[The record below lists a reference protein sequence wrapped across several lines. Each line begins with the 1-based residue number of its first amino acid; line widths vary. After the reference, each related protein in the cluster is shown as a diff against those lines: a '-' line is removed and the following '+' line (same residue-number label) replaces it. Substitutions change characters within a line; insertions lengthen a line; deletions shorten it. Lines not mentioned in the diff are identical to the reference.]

1 MVIRRPSAALRCR
14 PGRNLATMRDEAE
27 AETVVPAE
35 PTSAAPGFEP
45 LDLVA
50 VERELCR
57 LPDVGVARLVGD
69 DAGRII
75 EAHIIA
81 TPTKH
86 PKQIVRDVQSVLL
99 AEFGLELDRKVVSV
113 VQLGEGELGGTADE
127 PAGPGRPSIVSIQ
140 AETNGLRSL
149 VRVTLGND
157 DGEAV
162 GNAQGSIATT
172 ARYRLVANATID
184 ALRRLD
190 PAAEC
195 LDVEDA
201 QVVRV
206 GASDVA
212 VVTIVFVAPPTE
224 QVVSG
229 SAIVRANHEADA
241 VARAVLDATN
251 RRLPHF

>member
-1 MVIRRPSAALRCR
+1 MVIRRPIAALRHR
-14 PGRNLATMRDEAE
+14 TGRSVATMRDDGDDDGDEA
-27 AETVVPAE
+27 AGFAGPA
-35 PTSAAPGFEP
+35 P
-45 LDLVA
+45 LDLLA

-57 LPDVGVARLVGD
+57 LPDVSVARLVAD
-69 DAGRII
+69 DVGRII
-75 EAHIIA
+75 EAHIIGA
-81 TPTKH
+81 PTKH

-113 VQLGEGELGGTADE
+113 VQLGEADLGAPLDE
-127 PAGPGRPSIVSIQ
+127 RGSGRPSIVSIQ
-140 AETNGLRSL
+140 GETNGLRSL

-162 GNAQGSIATT
+162 GTAQGSIATT
-172 ARYRLVANATID
+172 ARHRLVANATID

-195 LDVEDA
+195 LDVEHA

-212 VVTIVFVAPPTE
+212 VVTIVFVVPPTE

-229 SAIVRANHEADA
+229 SAIVRANHDADA

-251 RRLPHF
+251 RRLPHFDQV